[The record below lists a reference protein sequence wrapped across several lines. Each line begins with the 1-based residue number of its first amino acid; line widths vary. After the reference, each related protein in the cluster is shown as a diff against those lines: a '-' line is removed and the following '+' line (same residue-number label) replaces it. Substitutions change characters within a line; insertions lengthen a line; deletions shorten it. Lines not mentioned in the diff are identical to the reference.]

1 MPGNLHFLLNNRFQV
16 FLISLKSSIL
26 SLSGEKLQSFI
37 IIVVFDINNQAMTAT
52 NSQDFLFQR
61 IKEMLPQH
69 ISMVDEVAEIL
80 HVSSDSA
87 YRRIRGE
94 TPLVLEEAWILCR
107 HFNLSLDLL
116 LEIKSNTIL
125 FQNTRIRS
133 KEYNYSQYLQG
144 LNNQMDALKKFSKKE
159 IIYMSKDLPIFH
171 NFYFTPI
178 IAFRYFFWMKT
189 HLAHP
194 DFEKKQFSFDM
205 LPPDIEQL
213 SRKLAKG
220 YTEVPSTEMWNTE
233 SINSTISQIEF
244 SKDSGHF
251 SNHADVKK
259 IYEALEETINH
270 MKEQAEYG
278 CKFIPGEDPATKNSN
293 FNFFFNRVVLGDN
306 TIMTIVDNVK
316 SAIINYG
323 HLNYIVTND
332 EVFCNDLFGDF
343 ESLIRRSTQISQ
355 TSERQRNI
363 FFNILLS
370 KIQDRKND

>member
-1 MPGNLHFLLNNRFQV
+1 
-16 FLISLKSSIL
+16 
-26 SLSGEKLQSFI
+26 
-37 IIVVFDINNQAMTAT
+37 MTTA

-61 IKEMLPQH
+61 IKEMLPQQE
-69 ISMVDEVAEIL
+69 SMVDVVAEIL

-107 HFNLSLDLL
+107 HFNLSLDQL
-116 LEIKSNTIL
+116 LEIKSNAVL
-125 FQNTRIRS
+125 FSNTRIRS
-133 KEYNYSQYLQG
+133 KEYTYRQYLQG
-144 LNNQMDALKKFSKKE
+144 LNDQMEALSNFIKKE

-171 NFYFTPI
+171 NFYFTPL

-194 DFEKKQFSFDM
+194 DFEKKQFNFDM
-205 LPPDIEQL
+205 LPPDIEQM

-251 SNHADVKK
+251 SNHADIKK
-259 IYEALEETINH
+259 IYGALEETINH

-278 CKFIPGEDPATKNSN
+278 CKFMPGEDPQTKPSN
-293 FNFFFNRVVLGDN
+293 FKFFFNRVVLGDN
-306 TIMTIVDNVK
+306 TIMVIADNIK

-323 HLNYIVTND
+323 HLNYIVTYD
-332 EVFCNDLFGDF
+332 EVFCNDLYSDF
-343 ESLIRRSTQISQ
+343 ENLIRRSTQISQ

-370 KIQDRKND
+370 KVQRLKNN